1 MVGYAFSSV
10 DVVFLKSAFGS
21 VKVFNFFAIFSST
34 SIGLTEILASLVGIL
49 RHSAPFFGLI
59 LWRINAFWT
68 LMGDRRSSP
77 EPSGSGVP
85 ESLCRRSILKLR
97 LWHRSGRG
105 SGPRRAGIFEGSP
118 GPIPGSGCRTSGASH
133 TPTPTSPLHQQR
145 AGTERCGTRIAGQDR
160 SRPGS
165 MPLQHR
171 L

>member
-1 MVGYAFSSV
+1 MNGCFI
-10 DVVFLKSAFGS
+10 KSAFGS
-21 VKVFNFFAIFSST
+21 VNVFNFLGIVFEQFDLIDRD
-34 SIGLTEILASLVGIL
+34 IGLFGGHFASFRPV
-49 RHSAPFFGLI
+49 FDLI
-59 LWRINAFWT
+59 LWRINDFWT
-68 LMGDRRSSP
+68 LIGDRRSSP

-85 ESLCRRSILKLR
+85 ESSCRRSVLKLR

-133 TPTPTSPLHQQR
+133 TPTPTSPLHRQR
-145 AGTERCGTRIAGQDR
+145 AGTERCGTRIAGQDL

-165 MPLQHR
+165 MALQHR